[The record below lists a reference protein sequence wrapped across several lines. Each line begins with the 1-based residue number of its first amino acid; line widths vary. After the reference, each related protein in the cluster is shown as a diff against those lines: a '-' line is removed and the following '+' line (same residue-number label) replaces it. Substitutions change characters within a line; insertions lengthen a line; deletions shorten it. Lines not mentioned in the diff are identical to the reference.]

1 MIPRIF
7 LRVPLLFSDFC
18 FVVVVKIVIVIVVVI
33 VKIVVVVVII
43 VVVIVIVT
51 IVIFTIVV
59 VIVIIVVTTRSSS
72 RAPESCKEKDQR
84 RTVLQSV
91 DYMDLGEEGKRGEK
105 EKVIKTRSLDVPG
118 FGCTK
123 GRVFFFI
130 QFDEILTAVCMGKP
144 LLT

>member
-33 VKIVVVVVII
+33 VKIVVVII

-84 RTVLQSV
+84 RAVLQSV

-105 EKVIKTRSLDVPG
+105 EK
-118 FGCTK
+118 
-123 GRVFFFI
+123 
-130 QFDEILTAVCMGKP
+130 DEES
-144 LLT
+144 